1 MPDQLTGRALDAA
14 VCSACDGEM
23 VIEVRPAEPGWL
35 AEYDPCSVCGGT
47 GKAAEAIC
55 RATLEAADAK

>member
-1 MPDQLTGRALDAA
+1 MEKTLEGRELDAA

-35 AEYDPCSVCGGT
+35 AEYVPCDVCGGT

-55 RATLEAADAK
+55 REIVEAANAE